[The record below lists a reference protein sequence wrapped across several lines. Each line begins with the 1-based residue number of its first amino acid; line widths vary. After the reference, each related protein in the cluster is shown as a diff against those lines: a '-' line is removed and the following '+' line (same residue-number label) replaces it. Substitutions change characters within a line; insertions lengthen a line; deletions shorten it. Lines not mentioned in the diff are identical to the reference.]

1 MLTLYGLKV
10 SYFTGKMEAYLRVKG
25 IPFRFQSMTGMQ
37 FQRDFP
43 KKLRALQ
50 MPVVEL
56 DDGRLM
62 TDSSPMI
69 DWLEGETDGP
79 SILPH
84 APAMAFFAR
93 LIEDYADEYLWRPAM
108 HYRWSYWES
117 ADLLRRQIADE
128 LAGDVPLPYR
138 LKLFN
143 IYRRQRGIFVK
154 GDGVSKQTWDH
165 VEDAY
170 LSLLA
175 MLEPIF
181 ARRAFLFGARP
192 CLADIGLMG
201 PLLRH
206 FSMDPVPSKI
216 MRETAPHVMEW
227 VMRVWNARLADLP
240 EDLPDMLPEDLW
252 PLIAQI
258 GATHLPFL
266 NANAAAVARG
276 AKTHSVTAQ
285 GVTYDKLP
293 SSAYRV
299 WCLENLHKAYAG
311 LEGAAK
317 AHVDAV
323 LDTTGAAAALHE
335 KSGLKSGY
343 NETGQVPFGA
353 KSRAVFHHFS

>member
-43 KKLRALQ
+43 KKLGALQ

-143 IYRRQRGIFVK
+143 IYRRQRGIFV
-154 GDGVSKQTWDH
+154 
-165 VEDAY
+165 
-170 LSLLA
+170 
-175 MLEPIF
+175 
-181 ARRAFLFGARP
+181 
-192 CLADIGLMG
+192 
-201 PLLRH
+201 
-206 FSMDPVPSKI
+206 
-216 MRETAPHVMEW
+216 
-227 VMRVWNARLADLP
+227 
-240 EDLPDMLPEDLW
+240 
-252 PLIAQI
+252 
-258 GATHLPFL
+258 
-266 NANAAAVARG
+266 
-276 AKTHSVTAQ
+276 
-285 GVTYDKLP
+285 
-293 SSAYRV
+293 
-299 WCLENLHKAYAG
+299 
-311 LEGAAK
+311 
-317 AHVDAV
+317 
-323 LDTTGAAAALHE
+323 
-335 KSGLKSGY
+335 
-343 NETGQVPFGA
+343 
-353 KSRAVFHHFS
+353 